1 MHENGASQNMKAGDV
16 FAGALL
22 LTGVNFAS
30 MASGFGYAIGQA
42 RRRSPS
48 SFDQRQQEGAKLA
61 MRALGWGTVLAVSGV
76 GLLIFGVKTALGV
89 KDVRIRNTST
99 FFVCLFVCLFV
110 FVFILFFLWCAL
122 SLVFS
127 HDISYFLS
135 LSFPNLELSFRVMF
149 YCFLISVRCSEAA
162 GIWGLTLL
170 VTQQRKSL

>member
-1 MHENGASQNMKAGDV
+1 MHENGDSQNMKAGDV

-22 LTGVNFAS
+22 LTGVTFAS

-89 KDVRIRNTST
+89 KDAKEFGLKMKSIFPTKDGK
-99 FFVCLFVCLFV
+99 
-110 FVFILFFLWCAL
+110 
-122 SLVFS
+122 LV
-127 HDISYFLS
+127 SYFEPWRIPRNKGKGNNKEWWS
-135 LSFPNLELSFRVMF
+135 
-149 YCFLISVRCSEAA
+149 SE
-162 GIWGLTLL
+162 
-170 VTQQRKSL
+170 TQNTTKERR